1 MQRWPRA
8 TEKKCSS
15 YFVVG
20 DHSGTPEGLSKTL
33 TAHQQLQNFRSGSQ
47 LSVVQHG
54 VDATN
59 FRESYTKGTK
69 LVSHNGEGWPNIP
82 SDCKIRG

>member
-1 MQRWPRA
+1 MQRRPRA
-8 TEKKCSS
+8 TEKKNSS

-20 DHSGTPEGLSKTL
+20 DHSDTPEGLSKTL
-33 TAHQQLQNFRSGSQ
+33 ASRQQFQNFLSGSQ

-54 VDATN
+54 VDATH

-69 LVSHNGEGWPNIP
+69 LNVLKRRPHWLRQVVQHAP
-82 SDCKIRG
+82 